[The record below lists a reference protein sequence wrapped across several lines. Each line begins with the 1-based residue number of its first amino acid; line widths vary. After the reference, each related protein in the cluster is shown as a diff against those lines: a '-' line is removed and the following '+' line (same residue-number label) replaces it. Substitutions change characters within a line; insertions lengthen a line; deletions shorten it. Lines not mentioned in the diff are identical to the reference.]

1 MPPTVAVFIP
11 AYNAAATLEGVLARI
26 PDEAWQLIHELVVV
40 NDGSRDT
47 TAAVVEAARATYP
60 KLRLVSFEQNRG
72 YGAAV
77 REGLRQCR
85 DSGTDYAVCLHA
97 DGQYPPER
105 IAPFVRHMAAHG
117 IDVLQGSR
125 HRDGTARAGGMP
137 LYKLVAGKALTALEN
152 RVFGL
157 ALTDYHSGFMLY
169 SRRALETIPFDRLST
184 SFDFDLEVIA
194 CARRRGLE
202 VAELG
207 IPTRYADE
215 KSHLNPITYG
225 LRCLG
230 VLAGYLRGAYD
241 PPR

>member
-11 AYNAAATLEGVLARI
+11 AYNAAATLGGVLGRI
-26 PDEAWQLIHELVVV
+26 PHEAWALMQDVFVI
-40 NDGSRDT
+40 NDGSYDE
-47 TAAVVEAARATYP
+47 TAAVAEALRATYP
-60 KLRLVSFEQNRG
+60 RLRLVSFERNRG

-85 DSGTDYAVCLHA
+85 ASGADYAVCLHA

-105 IAPFVRHMAAHG
+105 IAPFVHHMAEHG

-157 ALTDYHSGFMLY
+157 SLSDYHSGFMLY

-194 CARRRGLE
+194 SARRRGL
-202 VAELG
+202 VIAELG